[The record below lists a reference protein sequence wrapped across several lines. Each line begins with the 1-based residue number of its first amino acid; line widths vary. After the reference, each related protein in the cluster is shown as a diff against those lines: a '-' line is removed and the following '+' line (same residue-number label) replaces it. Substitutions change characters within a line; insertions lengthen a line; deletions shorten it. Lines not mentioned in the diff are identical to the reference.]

1 MVTLN
6 ELSRLFF
13 QSLLSGRKT
22 HLIRV
27 RICGTL
33 FGRCGVHPNAHHII
47 FSICFKFTI
56 PKDQF
61 CDVCSFGFSLLLLK
75 MYFWKFNNVNQQSKE
90 ETLICAVWWYKA
102 AIDNDTPKQ
111 VLCKNLLSN
120 LAALFLEVKKLK
132 I

>member
-1 MVTLN
+1 MFAALV
-6 ELSRLFF
+6 SR
-13 QSLLSGRKT
+13 
-22 HLIRV
+22 
-27 RICGTL
+27 CCYW
-33 FGRCGVHPNAHHII
+33 RCI
-47 FSICFKFTI
+47 FENSI
-56 PKDQF
+56 
-61 CDVCSFGFSLLLLK
+61 
-75 MYFWKFNNVNQQSKE
+75 NVNQQSKE